1 MTTPTRRWPTR
12 REPTASGS
20 TSSGDEMQPSVR
32 RVTTIALA
40 FDVAS
45 VAAFVVIGRR
55 SHDDGLT
62 VAGVARTAAPFLLAL
77 AIGWVLARGWRAPVA
92 IRTGVVV
99 WVTTVVAGLALRRV
113 AFSDGTA
120 VAFVIVTA
128 VTLGLLLFGWRAVA
142 RSRVS

>member
-20 TSSGDEMQPSVR
+20 TANGDIEQSSVR
-32 RVTTIALA
+32 RVTIALA
-40 FDVAS
+40 FDVAA

-77 AIGWVLARGWRAPVA
+77 AIGWVLARGWRAPMA

-128 VTLGLLLFGWRAVA
+128 VTLGLLLCGWRAVA
-142 RSRVS
+142 RSRPS